1 MGSFAKVLAL
11 EDRAPARTVSFQY
24 EGINRS
30 SRIWQ
35 DSLCLCVTGPS
46 EELQAWKADKS
57 QEFDS
62 HTLPAAHAN

>member
-35 DSLCLCVTGPS
+35 DTACVCV
-46 EELQAWKADKS
+46 
-57 QEFDS
+57 
-62 HTLPAAHAN
+62 